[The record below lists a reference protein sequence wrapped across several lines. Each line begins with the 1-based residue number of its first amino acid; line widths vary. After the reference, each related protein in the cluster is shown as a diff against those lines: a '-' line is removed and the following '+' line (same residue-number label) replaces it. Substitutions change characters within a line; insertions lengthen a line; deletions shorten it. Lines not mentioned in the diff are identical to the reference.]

1 MIKTIGVIGA
11 GQMGHGI
18 AQVCA
23 IADYNVLVVETS
35 ETQRAKAQL
44 SIQKSLEKLFA
55 KGSLSK
61 TPQEILSQLMFF
73 DTFDTLKDV
82 DLVIEAIPEQK
93 QLKENLFKDLDKLLP
108 PDVFFASNTSSI
120 SITALASVT
129 KRPDKVIGVHFMNPV
144 PLMHLVEVICGLQ
157 TSEETYKT
165 VKEVLE
171 SLGKTIITSKDRP
184 GFIVNRVLMPMINEA
199 IFTLQEHLGSKE
211 DIDTAMRLGT
221 NQPMGPLALADL
233 IGLDTCL
240 SILRVLHHGLGE
252 DKYRPCPLLVS
263 YVEAGW
269 LGRKTGKGFY
279 EYE

>member
-23 IADYNVLVVETS
+23 IADYNVLVVETF

-73 DTFDTLKDV
+73 DTFDTLKDA

-108 PDVFFASNTSSI
+108 PDVFFASSTSSI

-171 SLGKTIITSKDRP
+171 TLEKTTITSKDRP

-221 NQPMGPLALADL
+221 SQPMGPLALADL